1 MGEPEKYSSPGPDPS
16 TLRNADRSEVPA
28 GVNPAPL
35 RITYTS
41 NEFSDYIN
49 FKQDGWEVRLELYGP
64 LFSLMRKAG
73 RIKDLTS
80 ELSKAL
86 AAINLPGIGEYFRAA
101 VADYANAILS
111 VPAFTASIGLGLA
124 AYLLQ
129 KLYDA
134 ERLVL
139 GIIHQASFDELPS
152 WLGLVEEAK
161 ENPDITVS

>member
-1 MGEPEKYSSPGPDPS
+1 MGDPEKYASPGPNPS
-16 TLRNADRSEVPA
+16 TLRNADHSEVPA
-28 GVNPAPL
+28 GVTPVPL
-35 RITYTS
+35 RVTYTS
-41 NEFSDYIN
+41 SEVSDYIN
-49 FKQDGWEVRLELYGP
+49 FKQDGWRIRLELYGP
-64 LFSLMRKAG
+64 LFKLIRKAG
-73 RIKDLTS
+73 RIKDLAS

-86 AAINLPGIGEYFRAA
+86 AAVNLPGIGEYFRET

-124 AYLLQ
+124 AYLLE
-129 KLYDA
+129 KLYNA

-139 GIIHQASFDELPS
+139 GRIHQASSDELPS